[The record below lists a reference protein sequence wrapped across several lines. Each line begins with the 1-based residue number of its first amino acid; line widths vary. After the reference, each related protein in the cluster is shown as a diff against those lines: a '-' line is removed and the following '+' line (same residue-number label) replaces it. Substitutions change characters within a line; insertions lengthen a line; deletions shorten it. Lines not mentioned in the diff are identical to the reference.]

1 MASWQSYI
9 ADPILRLQVKRKL
22 AKAASA
28 DDAKAAFTHPLPAPR
43 GAVFAPAE
51 IRGVG
56 GEWVTAGGA
65 AAGTLLYLHGGG
77 YFACSAFTHRSIT
90 AAYAIRGLRVFAPDY
105 RLAPEHLFPA
115 AVEDA
120 LAVYRGLLES
130 GFAPER
136 LSIGGDSAGGG
147 LALATLLGAKAA
159 GLPMPACALLFSP
172 WTDLAGT
179 GASLHTNRQRDAMLV
194 SDKLHEGAG
203 FYLNG
208 ADARNP
214 LASPLY
220 GDLAGLPPLL
230 IQVGDTEILLDDS
243 TRLADAARA
252 AGVTV
257 DLKIWENM
265 PHVWQVSQFFL
276 PEARQALN
284 EAAAFAKTCL
294 AHGVALAAAGG

>member
-1 MASWQSYI
+1 MASWQSYV
-9 ADPILRLQVKRKL
+9 ADPILRLRVKRKL

-43 GAVFAPAE
+43 GAAFAPAE
-51 IRGVG
+51 IGGVA
-56 GEWVTAGGA
+56 GEWVNAGGA

-90 AAYAIRGLRVFAPDY
+90 AAYATRGLQVFAPDY
-105 RLAPEHLFPA
+105 RLAPEHPFPA
-115 AVEDA
+115 AVDDA
-120 LAVYRGLLES
+120 LAVYRGLLDS
-130 GFAPER
+130 GIAPER
-136 LSIGGDSAGGG
+136 FAIGGDSAGGG

-172 WTDLAGT
+172 WTDLACT
-179 GASLHTNRQRDAMLV
+179 GESLQTNRQRDAMLV
-194 SDKLHEGAG
+194 SDKLHEGAQ

-208 ADARNP
+208 ANARNP

-276 PEARQALN
+276 PEARAAMD
-284 EAAAFAKTCL
+284 EAAAFAK
-294 AHGVALAAAGG
+294 AWLAAGHSSA

>member
-1 MASWQSYI
+1 MASWQSYV

-51 IRGVG
+51 IAGIA
-56 GEWVTAGGA
+56 GEWVEAGGA
-65 AAGTLLYLHGGG
+65 PAGTLLYLHGGG

-90 AAYAIRGLRVFAPDY
+90 AAYATRGLRVFAPDY
-105 RLAPEHLFPA
+105 RLAPEHPFPA
-115 AVEDA
+115 AVDDA
-120 LAVYRGLLES
+120 LAVYRGLLSS
-130 GFAPER
+130 GIAPET
-136 LSIGGDSAGGG
+136 LAIGGDSAGGG

-179 GASLHTNRQRDAMLV
+179 GASLQTNRQRDAMLV
-194 SDKLHEGAG
+194 SEKIHEGAA

-208 ADARNP
+208 TDARNP

-220 GDLAGLPPLL
+220 GDFAGLPPML

-243 TRLADAARA
+243 TRLADSARA

-257 DLKIWENM
+257 DFKIWKNM

-276 PEARQALN
+276 PEARAALN
-284 EAAAFAKTCL
+284 EAVAFAKACL
-294 AHGVALAAAGG
+294 ATGQALA

>member
-1 MASWQSYI
+1 MASWQSYL
-9 ADPILRLQVKRKL
+9 ADPILRIQVKRKL

-28 DDAKAAFTHPLPAPR
+28 EEAKAAFTHPLPPPR
-43 GAVFAPAE
+43 GASFTPGEVG
-51 IRGVG
+51 GVG
-56 GEWVTAGGA
+56 GEWVQAVGI

-90 AAYAIRGLRVFAPDY
+90 AAYAVRGLRVFAPNY
-105 RLAPEHLFPA
+105 RLAPEHPFPA
-115 AVEDA
+115 AVDDA

-130 GFAPER
+130 GIAPEAFA
-136 LSIGGDSAGGG
+136 IGGDSAGGG
-147 LALATLLGAKAA
+147 LALAALLAAKEA

-179 GASLHTNRQRDAMLV
+179 GASLQTNRQRDALLV
-194 SDKLHEGAG
+194 SDKLHEGAQV
-203 FYLNG
+203 YLNG
-208 ADARNP
+208 TDAKNP

-220 GDLAGLPPLL
+220 GDLAGLPPML

-252 AGVTV
+252 AGITV
-257 DLKIWENM
+257 DFKIWENM

-276 PEARQALN
+276 PEARAALD
-284 EAAAFAKTCL
+284 EAAAFAKL
-294 AHGVALAAAGG
+294 YLGHGVALAAAGG